1 MSRMAEGGL
10 ASGWGE
16 AVAEALADAPPSPED
31 IQPFSE
37 VVASGAP
44 PPNFVDAYDGYLD
57 DVQDESGSATVGIS
71 REQWMILVLTHIPLI
86 MLWAYALLGVFERA
100 SIAARWVSKMLGFA
114 QSSEEAFE
122 DEDDETRRLVA
133 GEYQHP
139 DHPHRRLARPLPD
152 ELPYVCVQLPMYNE
166 PAVARRI
173 IDAACL
179 LRWPRDLL
187 EIQVLE
193 DSDDESCRSIVDTTA
208 AAWRERGLMCN
219 VVRRTHRRGF
229 KAGALEA
236 GRKKTAAD
244 LIAVFDADCIPP
256 ADYLERVVPHFYGN
270 DGAPVEDMAM
280 VQARWG
286 FLNYDDGV
294 LTMAQSMRLEAHRA
308 AAGAV
313 ISRSA
318 GCVVAAGAGATWSA
332 RAVTAAG
339 GWDATALLES
349 TDLALRAYCAGYQS
363 KFLPHTVVMTELP
376 STFAAYKS
384 QQERWARG
392 LAQIAKRH
400 ALGVLRVHGRP
411 LWHRWYLFSAVVRDT
426 MWPAALV
433 WMLALPMLIRA
444 GHGWWLGTEDVAP
457 RSAALFLYAA
467 PPILLAAADAVSAAA
482 LPPAP
487 PLLMKHGQAAAVR
500 LSWLL
505 PYVIVQTGMVV
516 AHAAA
521 FVAGAA
527 GDARAEF
534 LRTPKDG
541 RGGFRRVEPERARAA
556 GPGGAGAGEA
566 SASASDENPTVVSV
580 GGSTSEPTTPTK
592 RPGGNAAGH
601 PFEARSRDRGG
612 CAIKTTR
619 LASIPGTPQRPT
631 NGAETAPSEDVEGA
645 TRGDGDARRIAGA
658 AAAAGGPER
667 SPGSAR
673 RRLSTFAAEAAVA
686 AAMFWLSFAVAAAD
700 GWREPA
706 FACAFIALCVLYVA
720 CHNWD
725 DTWRLGL
732 RRGPRARDSYPE
744 ALLGG
749 VSSDTY
755 GGLDAHAAGAARGG
769 VYDHVRRRGASVGP
783 EVLSGSSAP
792 RFEPPSDP
800 QTRAAI
806 RQYKRYRAKD
816 FDLDTISVR
825 SADSDAYSAGVS
837 AFGGQ
842 GGRAGGA
849 GGGGL
854 GSEFGGD
861 SEAGYSETVRSELS
875 AAVFADA
882 PPVLLTAAQL
892 RTHYA
897 APPGS
902 NRAPSR
908 ADSDAAPAGE
918 DL

>member
-1 MSRMAEGGL
+1 M
-10 ASGWGE
+10 
-16 AVAEALADAPPSPED
+16 
-31 IQPFSE
+31 
-37 VVASGAP
+37 
-44 PPNFVDAYDGYLD
+44 
-57 DVQDESGSATVGIS
+57 
-71 REQWMILVLTHIPLI
+71 
-86 MLWAYALLGVFERA
+86 
-100 SIAARWVSKMLGFA
+100 
-114 QSSEEAFE
+114 
-122 DEDDETRRLVA
+122 
-133 GEYQHP
+133 
-139 DHPHRRLARPLPD
+139 ARPLPD

-541 RGGFRRVEPERARAA
+541 RGGFRRVESERARAA

-580 GGSTSEPTTPTK
+580 GGSTREPTTPTK

-612 CAIKTTR
+612 GAIKTTC

-631 NGAETAPSEDVEGA
+631 NGAETAPSEDVEGV

-673 RRLSTFAAEAAVA
+673 QRLSTFAAEAAVA

>member
-1 MSRMAEGGL
+1 MADGGL

-16 AVAEALADAPPSPED
+16 VVAEALANAPPAPED
-31 IQPFSE
+31 IQLFSA

-44 PPNFVDAYDGYLD
+44 LPPNFADAYDGHVEYTL
-57 DVQDESGSATVGIS
+57 DESGSATVGMS
-71 REQWMILVLTHIPLI
+71 RGQWIILILTHIPLI
-86 MLWAYALLGVFERA
+86 VMWTYALLGVFERA

-122 DEDDETRRLVA
+122 DDDDATRRLVA

-139 DHPHRRLARPLPD
+139 DHPHGRLSRPLPG

-187 EIQVLE
+187 EIQVLD
-193 DSDDESCRSIVDTTA
+193 DSDDEACRSIVDTTA
-208 AAWRERGLMCN
+208 AAWRKRGLMCN

-244 LIAVFDADCIPP
+244 LIAVFDADCVPP

-270 DGAPVEDMAM
+270 DGAPAEDMAM
-280 VQARWG
+280 VQVRWG

-308 AAGAV
+308 AGGAV

-332 RAVTAAG
+332 RAVTAVG

-349 TDLALRAYCAGYQS
+349 SDLALRAYCAGYRS

-411 LWHRWYLFSAVVRDT
+411 LWHRWYLFSAVVRQIT
-426 MWPAALV
+426 WPSALV

-457 RSAALFLYAA
+457 RPAALVLYAA
-467 PPILLAAADAVSAAA
+467 PLILLAAADAVSAAA

-500 LSWLL
+500 LSWFL

-527 GDARAEF
+527 APRAEF

-541 RGGFRRVEPERARAA
+541 RGGFYRVEPKRARAA
-556 GPGGAGAGEA
+556 GSSGAGAGEA
-566 SASASDENPTVVSV
+566 SARGAEDGPTVVSV

-601 PFEARSRDRGG
+601 PFEVQNRVRGG
-612 CAIKTTR
+612 GAIKSTR

-631 NGAETAPSEDVEGA
+631 SGTATASSEDADGD
-645 TRGDGDARRIAGA
+645 TRGDADARRIAA
-658 AAAAGGPER
+658 AVAAAGGPER

-673 RRLSTFAAEAAVA
+673 RRWATFAAEAAVA

-706 FACAFIALCVLYVA
+706 FACVFIALCVLYVA

-725 DTWRLGL
+725 DTWRRGL
-732 RRGPRARDSYPE
+732 RLGPRARDSYPE

-755 GGLDAHAAGAARGG
+755 GGLDARAAGAARGG
-769 VYDHVRRRGASVGP
+769 VYDHVRRRGASG
-783 EVLSGSSAP
+783 GSDAIFTSEAP
-792 RFEPPSDP
+792 GFEPPRDP

-816 FDLDTISVR
+816 FDPDAISVR
-825 SADSDAYSAGVS
+825 SADSDAYGAGASAL
-837 AFGGQ
+837 GGP
-842 GGRAGGA
+842 GGRVGGVESV
-849 GGGGL
+849 L

-897 APPGS
+897 AAPGS
-902 NRAPSR
+902 HRAPSR
-908 ADSDAAPAGE
+908 ADPGDAAPAGE

>member
-1 MSRMAEGGL
+1 MPDGGL
-10 ASGWGE
+10 TSGWGE
-16 AVAEALADAPPSPED
+16 IVAEALADVPPAPED

-44 PPNFVDAYDGYLD
+44 LPPSFVDAFDGYFD
-57 DVQDESGSATVGIS
+57 DTQDESGSATVGIS
-71 REQWMILVLTHIPLI
+71 REQWIILVLTHIPLI
-86 MLWAYALLGVFERA
+86 VLWSYALLGVFERA

-114 QSSEEAFE
+114 QPSEEAFE
-122 DEDDETRRLVA
+122 DDDDETRRLVA
-133 GEYQHP
+133 GAYQHP
-139 DHPHRRLARPLPD
+139 DHPHRRSVRPLPD

-166 PAVARRI
+166 PAVARRV

-187 EIQVLE
+187 EIQVLD
-193 DSDDESCRSIVDTTA
+193 DSDDDACVSIVDTTA

-219 VVRRTHRRGF
+219 VVRRSHRRGF

-286 FLNYDDGV
+286 FLNYDDGI
-294 LTMAQSMRLEAHRA
+294 LTMAQSMRLEAYRA
-308 AAGAV
+308 AGGAV

-318 GCVVAAGAGATWSA
+318 GCVLAAGAGATWSA
-332 RAVTAAG
+332 RAVTAVG
-339 GWDATALLES
+339 GWDATAILES
-349 TDLALRAYCAGYQS
+349 MDLALRAYCAGYQS

-384 QQERWARG
+384 QQERWVRG
-392 LAQIAKRH
+392 LAQIAKRR
-400 ALGVLRVHGRP
+400 ALGLLRVHSQP
-411 LWHRWYLFSAVVRDT
+411 LWKRWYLFSAVMRPT
-426 MWPAALV
+426 AWPAALV

-444 GHGWWLGTEDVAP
+444 GHGWWLGTGDVAP
-457 RSAALFLYAA
+457 RMAALILYAA
-467 PPILLAAADAVSAAA
+467 PLVLLAAADAVAAAA

-487 PLLMKHGQAAAVR
+487 PLLMKHGQAAAMR
-500 LSWLL
+500 ISWLL

-527 GDARAEF
+527 APRTEF

-541 RGGFRRVEPERARAA
+541 RGGFYRVEPERARAT
-556 GPGGAGAGEA
+556 GSSEAGAGEA
-566 SASASDENPTVVSV
+566 SASGADGKPTVDVVSV
-580 GGSTSEPTTPTK
+580 GGSTSEPTTPTS
-592 RPGGNAAGH
+592 RHPGESAVGH
-601 PFEARSRDRGG
+601 PFEVQNRVRGG
-612 CAIKTTR
+612 GAMKSTR
-619 LASIPGTPQRPT
+619 PASIPGTPQRPT
-631 NGAETAPSEDVEGA
+631 SGA
-645 TRGDGDARRIAGA
+645 TTGSSKTAGGDTYGDPDARRIAA
-658 AAAAGGPER
+658 AVAAAGGPER
-667 SPGSAR
+667 STGSAR
-673 RRLSTFAAEAAVA
+673 RRWATFAAESTVA
-686 AAMFWLSFAVAAAD
+686 AAMLSLSFAVAAAD
-700 GWREPA
+700 GWRGPA
-706 FACAFIALCVLYVA
+706 FACGFIALCVLYVA

-725 DTWRLGL
+725 DTWRRGL
-732 RRGPRARDSYPE
+732 RRGLRARDSYPE

-755 GGLDAHAAGAARGG
+755 GGLDERAAGASRGG
-769 VYDHVRRRGASVGP
+769 VYDHVRRRGASGGP
-783 EVLSGSSAP
+783 DAPSGSDAP
-792 RFEPPSDP
+792 GFEPPRDP

-825 SADSDAYSAGVS
+825 SLDSDAYSAGAN
-837 AFGGQ
+837 AFGGP
-842 GGRAGGA
+842 GGRAGGMGSA
-849 GGGGL
+849 L
-854 GSEFGGD
+854 GSEFGGN

-892 RTHYA
+892 RTHHAA
-897 APPGS
+897 APGS
-902 NRAPSR
+902 RGAPSC
-908 ADSDAAPAGE
+908 ADPEAVPAGE

>member
-1 MSRMAEGGL
+1 MPDGGL
-10 ASGWGE
+10 TSSWGE
-16 AVAEALADAPPSPED
+16 IVAEALADVPPAPED

-44 PPNFVDAYDGYLD
+44 LPPSFVGAFDGYVD
-57 DVQDESGSATVGIS
+57 DTQDESGSATVGIS
-71 REQWMILVLTHIPLI
+71 REQWIILVLTHIPLI
-86 MLWAYALLGVFERA
+86 VLWSYALLGVFERA

-114 QSSEEAFE
+114 QPSEEAFE
-122 DEDDETRRLVA
+122 DDDDETRRLVA
-133 GEYQHP
+133 GAYQHP
-139 DHPHRRLARPLPD
+139 DHPHRRSVRPLPD

-166 PAVARRI
+166 PAVARRV

-467 PPILLAAADAVSAAA
+467 PPVLLAAADAVSAAA

-612 CAIKTTR
+612 GAIKTTR

-849 GGGGL
+849 RGGGL

>member
-1 MSRMAEGGL
+1 MAEGGL

-411 LWHRWYLFSAVVRDT
+411 LWHRWWHSPSGSR
-426 MWPAALV
+426 
-433 WMLALPMLIRA
+433 LP
-444 GHGWWLGTEDVAP
+444 VSS
-457 RSAALFLYAA
+457 RS
-467 PPILLAAADAVSAAA
+467 
-482 LPPAP
+482 
-487 PLLMKHGQAAAVR
+487 
-500 LSWLL
+500 LSW
-505 PYVIVQTGMVV
+505 
-516 AHAAA
+516 
-521 FVAGAA
+521 
-527 GDARAEF
+527 ES
-534 LRTPKDG
+534 
-541 RGGFRRVEPERARAA
+541 
-556 GPGGAGAGEA
+556 
-566 SASASDENPTVVSV
+566 SASALRRKVPFLEWPAVSDSPPFTS
-580 GGSTSEPTTPTK
+580 STS
-592 RPGGNAAGH
+592 
-601 PFEARSRDRGG
+601 S
-612 CAIKTTR
+612 
-619 LASIPGTPQRPT
+619 
-631 NGAETAPSEDVEGA
+631 
-645 TRGDGDARRIAGA
+645 
-658 AAAAGGPER
+658 
-667 SPGSAR
+667 
-673 RRLSTFAAEAAVA
+673 LSTRVP
-686 AAMFWLSFAVAAAD
+686 D
-700 GWREPA
+700 Q
-706 FACAFIALCVLYVA
+706 
-720 CHNWD
+720 
-725 DTWRLGL
+725 T
-732 RRGPRARDSYPE
+732 
-744 ALLGG
+744 
-749 VSSDTY
+749 
-755 GGLDAHAAGAARGG
+755 
-769 VYDHVRRRGASVGP
+769 
-783 EVLSGSSAP
+783 SGS
-792 RFEPPSDP
+792 
-800 QTRAAI
+800 
-806 RQYKRYRAKD
+806 
-816 FDLDTISVR
+816 
-825 SADSDAYSAGVS
+825 
-837 AFGGQ
+837 
-842 GGRAGGA
+842 
-849 GGGGL
+849 L
-854 GSEFGGD
+854 G
-861 SEAGYSETVRSELS
+861 
-875 AAVFADA
+875 
-882 PPVLLTAAQL
+882 
-892 RTHYA
+892 
-897 APPGS
+897 
-902 NRAPSR
+902 
-908 ADSDAAPAGE
+908 
-918 DL
+918 

>member
-1 MSRMAEGGL
+1 M
-10 ASGWGE
+10 
-16 AVAEALADAPPSPED
+16 
-31 IQPFSE
+31 
-37 VVASGAP
+37 
-44 PPNFVDAYDGYLD
+44 
-57 DVQDESGSATVGIS
+57 
-71 REQWMILVLTHIPLI
+71 
-86 MLWAYALLGVFERA
+86 
-100 SIAARWVSKMLGFA
+100 
-114 QSSEEAFE
+114 
-122 DEDDETRRLVA
+122 
-133 GEYQHP
+133 
-139 DHPHRRLARPLPD
+139 
-152 ELPYVCVQLPMYNE
+152 
-166 PAVARRI
+166 
-173 IDAACL
+173 
-179 LRWPRDLL
+179 
-187 EIQVLE
+187 
-193 DSDDESCRSIVDTTA
+193 DTTA

-256 ADYLERVVPHFYGN
+256 ADYLERVVPHFYAN

-318 GCVVAAGAGATWSA
+318 GCVVAAGAG
-332 RAVTAAG
+332 RHLERAG
-339 GWDATALLES
+339 GDRRGRLGRGGAPRKHGLS
-349 TDLALRAYCAGYQS
+349 
-363 KFLPHTVVMTELP
+363 
-376 STFAAYKS
+376 AA
-384 QQERWARG
+384 
-392 LAQIAKRH
+392 
-400 ALGVLRVHGRP
+400 GVLRGVPVEIFAAHGGDDRAPFHVRGVQEPAGTVGAGSSADRQATRARRASGPRP
-411 LWHRWYLFSAVVRDT
+411 AFVAQVVPVQRGRARHHVARGVGVDARVAHADPRGARVVAGDGRRRAEIGGAVPLRGTAGSARGRGC
-426 MWPAALV
+426 PS
-433 WMLALPMLIRA
+433 
-444 GHGWWLGTEDVAP
+444 P
-457 RSAALFLYAA
+457 RRRS
-467 PPILLAAADAVSAAA
+467 
-482 LPPAP
+482 PAP

-527 GDARAEF
+527 GDARANF
-534 LRTPKDG
+534 SRTPKDG
-541 RGGFRRVEPERARAA
+541 RGGFRRVEPSARAPRDPAGRGRVRRARALDGESHRRFRGRLDERA
-556 GPGGAGAGEA
+556 DHADEAPGGGGGASLRRRGAGI
-566 SASASDENPTVVSV
+566 
-580 GGSTSEPTTPTK
+580 
-592 RPGGNAAGH
+592 AAA
-601 PFEARSRDRGG
+601 ARSRRHAWRRSG
-612 CAIKTTR
+612 
-619 LASIPGTPQRPT
+619 
-631 NGAETAPSEDVEGA
+631 
-645 TRGDGDARRIAGA
+645 ARR
-658 AAAAGGPER
+658 
-667 SPGSAR
+667 SAR
-673 RRLSTFAAEAAVA
+673 RTVRRRPRPKTWRAPRAATVTLAGSPAPPPRRAAPSAHRERAAAVVDVRRRAAVA

-806 RQYKRYRAKD
+806 RQYKRYRAED

-842 GGRAGGA
+842 GGARAARGGRAGVGVRRRLR
-849 GGGGL
+849 GGVLGNRQERVVRGGL
-854 GSEFGGD
+854 RRRAARAADGGT
-861 SEAGYSETVRSELS
+861 A
-875 AAVFADA
+875 ADA
-882 PPVLLTAAQL
+882 LRGAARLKPRAQP
-892 RTHYA
+892 RGFRRRARGRGSVKA
-897 APPGS
+897 AF
-902 NRAPSR
+902 PSR
-908 ADSDAAPAGE
+908 RARS
-918 DL
+918 LRRSS

>member
-133 GEYQHP
+133 GEYQHS

-467 PPILLAAADAVSAAA
+467 PPVLLAAADAVSAAA

-612 CAIKTTR
+612 GAIKTTR

-849 GGGGL
+849 RGGGL